1 MEKADGGIILTASH
15 NPKQWNALKLLNHK
29 GEFLN
34 AKEGEKILE
43 LSENTAIEFAEID
56 DLGKIVQKTDYI
68 EKHIEEIL
76 KLKWVDVEKIK
87 AANFKVVVDGVNST
101 GGIAIPQLLRKL
113 GVEVVELYCEPNG
126 HFPHDPEPLEK
137 NLKDLFAEVL
147 KTKADLGIVVDP
159 DVDRLAFVDE
169 KGKMFGE
176 EYTLVAVADYLL
188 GKQKGNTVSNLSS
201 SRA

>member
-1 MEKADGGIILTASH
+1 
-15 NPKQWNALKLLNHK
+15 
-29 GEFLN
+29 
-34 AKEGEKILE
+34 
-43 LSENTAIEFAEID
+43 AIEFAEID

-126 HFPHDPEPLEK
+126 HFTHDPVPLEK

-147 KTKADLGIVVDP
+147 KQTQDLGLVVDP
-159 DVDRLAFVDE
+159 DVDRIALLYETGYMFVDE
-169 KGKMFGE
+169 YNSVDGD
-176 EYTLVAVADYLL
+176 TSLL
-188 GKQKGNTVSNLSS
+188 D
-201 SRA
+201 